1 VPHPIAAGNRLEGET
16 VKGGACAIAV
26 ATRPE
31 GAPLTGLLW
40 RANDHQWRGLLGLA
54 IRRLVSYA
62 GGMRYPCDVRSHV
75 RSESVEVEAG

>member
-40 RANDHQWRGLLGLA
+40 RARQSEADEA
-54 IRRLVSYA
+54 AVSVQTC
-62 GGMRYPCDVRSHV
+62 PVRWQP
-75 RSESVEVEAG
+75 EGFGTTQL